1 MALSRSV
8 GLKGLKYRGGGPM
21 LVWALHRIGG
31 LSILLFVSIHVISS
45 FFMQQTGSD
54 FATWINIIYESPWFQ
69 VFVYFFVLFHALN
82 GTRIILMDFWPKLYQ
97 YQREMNWLLWLIFIP
112 IYGLTV
118 FILVQNALAAG

>member
-54 FATWINIIYESPWFQ
+54 FATWINIIYESLWFQ